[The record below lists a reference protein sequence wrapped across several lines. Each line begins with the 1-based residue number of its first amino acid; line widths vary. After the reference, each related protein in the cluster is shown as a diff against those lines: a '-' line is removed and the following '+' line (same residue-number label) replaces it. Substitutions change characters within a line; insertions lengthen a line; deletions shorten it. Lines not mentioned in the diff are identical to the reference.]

1 MEMVS
6 VSRFVDVSQTL
17 IDSVKR
23 QVIFNVS
30 TSQGLR
36 NTLQDWY
43 WIELLTFLLLL
54 EERMLKDVK
63 GVG

>member
-1 MEMVS
+1 MVS
-6 VSRFVDVSQTL
+6 VSSFVDVSQAL

-23 QVIFNVS
+23 QVIINVS
-30 TSQGLR
+30 TSQGQR

-43 WIELLTFLLLL
+43 IIELLTFLLLL

>member
-1 MEMVS
+1 MVG
-6 VSRFVDVSQTL
+6 VSSFVDVSQAL

-23 QVIFNVS
+23 QVIINVS

-36 NTLQDWY
+36 NTLQDWC
-43 WIELLTFLLLL
+43 WIELITFLLLL

-63 GVG
+63 GVV

>member
-1 MEMVS
+1 MVS
-6 VSRFVDVSQTL
+6 VSSFVDVSQAL

-23 QVIFNVS
+23 QVIINVS